1 MCTLHLQHEFYVK
14 GKKSIFYTAFL
25 FFVHEFLACAKLVKS
40 TITFFSLYLFFSL
53 KDDLNSHFED
63 PH

>member
-14 GKKSIFYTAFL
+14 GKKSIFPAF
-25 FFVHEFLACAKLVKS
+25 FFFDHEFRACAKLVKS
-40 TITFFSLYLFFSL
+40 TTTFFSLYLFFSL